1 MSEKPIEKLVF
12 GGSDFKFN
20 VAYKA
25 YSDAFDGASEEKRAS
40 LNEAITKLH
49 GEEITYPEFYGA
61 ININIG
67 EEPHRFHRSQISTT
81 RKFAYRAAERK
92 ADRIKRHK

>member
-1 MSEKPIEKLVF
+1 MSDKPIEKLVF
-12 GGSDFKFN
+12 SGSDFKFN

-49 GEEITYPEFYGA
+49 GEEITYPDFYGA
-61 ININIG
+61 ISTG
-67 EEPHRFHRSQISTT
+67 EETHRFHRSLISTT

>member
-1 MSEKPIEKLVF
+1 MSDRRVEKLVF
-12 GGSDFKFN
+12 DGSDFKFN

-25 YSDAFDGASEEKRAS
+25 YSDAFDGADDERRES
-40 LNEAITKLH
+40 LNEVITKLH
-49 GEEITYPEFYGA
+49 GEEISYPEFYDAVNKGDQ
-61 ININIG
+61 G
-67 EEPHRFHRSQISTT
+67 HRFHRSQISGT